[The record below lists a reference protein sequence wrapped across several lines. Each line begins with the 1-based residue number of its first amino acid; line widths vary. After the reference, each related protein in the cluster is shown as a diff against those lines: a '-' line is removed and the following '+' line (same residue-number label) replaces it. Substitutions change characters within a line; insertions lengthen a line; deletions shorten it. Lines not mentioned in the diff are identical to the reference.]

1 MATNTISIG
10 RIQTTLPKKL
20 YLGSETP
27 QLQIPEYPKGTR
39 LVTVNA
45 DSSNSQ
51 HFYFCTRGDNKKEG
65 VLATFDLLYIIERSP
80 TLEAPPGL
88 HYQKSPQPYFVNG
101 AEYPS
106 WVKEDMMLILEATG
120 GCDSPYIFRTKS
132 DPKIVLSCFQDE
144 VGAPI
149 TMEEYHV
156 TGNTSRQRF
165 TLQNPPS

>member
-1 MATNTISIG
+1 MATITNTISLG

-27 QLQIPEYPKGTR
+27 QCPQGSK

-51 HFYFCTRGDNKKEG
+51 HFYFCTRGENKKEG
-65 VLATFDLLYIIERSP
+65 VLATYDLSYIIEKSLTKEVNSGFRYQESP
-80 TLEAPPGL
+80 LP
-88 HYQKSPQPYFVNG
+88 HFVNG

-106 WVKEDMMLILEATG
+106 WVKEDMMFILEATG
-120 GCDSPYIFRTKS
+120 RRDSPYIFRRKS
-132 DPKIVLSCFQDE
+132 DLNIVLSCSQDE

-149 TMEEYHV
+149 IIEEYIA
-156 TGNTSRQRF
+156 TCDSRKQLF
-165 TLQNPPS
+165 TLQNPPC

>member
-1 MATNTISIG
+1 MATITNTISLG

-20 YLGSETP
+20 YFGSKTP
-27 QLQIPEYPKGTR
+27 ERPKGTR

-88 HYQKSPQPYFVNG
+88 HYIPKVTSTIFCQWGGISILGERRYDAYFGRN
-101 AEYPS
+101 
-106 WVKEDMMLILEATG
+106 WRM
-120 GCDSPYIFRTKS
+120 
-132 DPKIVLSCFQDE
+132 
-144 VGAPI
+144 
-149 TMEEYHV
+149 
-156 TGNTSRQRF
+156 
-165 TLQNPPS
+165 